1 MKKFRETFKNFRKYW
16 FEDLV
21 VDASPR
27 WFSLLMNLIL
37 IVATASITVAI
48 TRNVTISEQLSRQ
61 KDALVD
67 FMVDDMVDC
76 QEDVLE
82 QGGLCVYE
90 ITYDKDVI
98 TNIEVTRINK

>member
-16 FEDLV
+16 FEDVV
-21 VDASPR
+21 VDFSPR

-76 QEDVLE
+76 QEDVFE
-82 QGGLCVYE
+82 QGGQCIYE

-98 TNIEVTRINK
+98 TNIEVVRHTF